1 MRHADVRTTLRV
13 YAHVIPA
20 SQREA
25 MERVGNLISTVM
37 PISTN
42 SAA

>member
-1 MRHADVRTTLRV
+1 V